1 MTLDERLQSPE
12 SPWTHGDGPEND
24 VVLSSRV
31 RLARNF
37 KQYPFPTRQNRESAL
52 QVWRILSDYCEKNK
66 GYQFYDLS
74 RATARERQV
83 LVEKHLISP
92 EHAQNDEHYRAL
104 VLSKDSNE
112 SLMINEEDHLRL
124 QVFGA
129 GLSLDT
135 LWARA
140 NELDDAI
147 EHEAAYAFNER
158 LGYLT
163 SCPTNLGT
171 GLRASVLVHV
181 PALRM
186 TKRLGILQRF
196 TQMGMAVR
204 GLFGEGSESAGDF
217 YQISNQQ
224 TLGKSEADIIQNL
237 EAAARRI
244 IVEERN
250 AREQLRDRMGDAL
263 SDKVWRTFGMLS
275 FVRQLSSAEAYD
287 QLSLLRMGA
296 AMGLLTGVQ
305 LKDIDAL
312 YVQSQAGYLMLS
324 AGEDL
329 DEHKRDTRRAAQFRK
344 HLSQLGTPS

>member
-1 MTLDERLQSPE
+1 MTLDERLTSPD

-24 VVLSSRV
+24 VVLSSRI

-37 KQYPFPTRQNRESAL
+37 KQYPFPARQHRESAL
-52 QVWRILSDYCEKNK
+52 QVWRILSDFSDKHK

-74 RATARERQV
+74 RETAQARQV

-104 VLSKDSNE
+104 VLSEDGNE

-124 QVFGA
+124 QVFGK

-140 NELDDAI
+140 NALDDAI
-147 EHEAAYAFNER
+147 EHEAAYAFDER

-171 GLRASVLVHV
+171 GLRASILVHV

-186 TKRLGILQRF
+186 TKRLGLLQQF

-204 GLFGEGSESAGDF
+204 GLFGEGSDSTGDF

-237 EAAARRI
+237 EAVAKRI

-250 AREQLRDRMGDAL
+250 AREKLRDHMGDAL
-263 SDKVWRTFGMLS
+263 SDKVWRIFGMLS
-275 FVRQLSSAEAYD
+275 FAQQLSSAEAYEK
-287 QLSLLRMGA
+287 LSLLRMGV
-296 AMGLLTGVQ
+296 AMGFFPDIH

-324 AGEDL
+324 AEEDL
-329 DEHKRDTRRAAQFRK
+329 DEHKRDTYRAAKFRTY
-344 HLSQLGTPS
+344 LSRFGRSS